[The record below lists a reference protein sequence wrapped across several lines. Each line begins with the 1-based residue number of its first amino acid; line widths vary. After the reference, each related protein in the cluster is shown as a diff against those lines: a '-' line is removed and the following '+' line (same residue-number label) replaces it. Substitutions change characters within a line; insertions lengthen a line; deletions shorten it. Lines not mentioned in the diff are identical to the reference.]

1 MKFYRIINSNG
12 FKSDWMVCNLTIGD
26 MESIYNSVKE
36 LNPDSEWQMEW
47 KDGE

>member
-1 MKFYRIINSNG
+1 MVNDMRFYRIINSNG

-36 LNPDSEWQMEW
+36 LSATVKPW
-47 KDGE
+47 G

>member
-12 FKSDWMVCNLTIGD
+12 FKSEWMVCNLTIAD
-26 MESIYNSVKE
+26 MIAIHNAVWM
-36 LNPDSEWQMEW
+36 LNPDSEWQIEW